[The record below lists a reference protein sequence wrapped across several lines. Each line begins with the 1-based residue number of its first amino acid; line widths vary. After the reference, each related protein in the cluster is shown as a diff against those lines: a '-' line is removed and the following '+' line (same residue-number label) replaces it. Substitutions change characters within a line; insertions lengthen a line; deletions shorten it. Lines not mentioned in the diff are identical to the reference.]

1 MSKPEQTIFNHSD
14 VNERKPLTIRLSY
27 VPELIPQIPAAI
39 DYILSKLNFLPA
51 EKINITE
58 QLNSGPIYLRDQ
70 DGNSLIFEINEL
82 KNKQEIKYLIVH
94 TTDCIR
100 DYHKYT
106 IAGVEFINR
115 PEYTEA
121 GLQVD
126 FIDNR
131 DNRYTLL
138 EERIYTDY

>member
-1 MSKPEQTIFNHSD
+1 MSKPEQTNFNQPD

-39 DYILSKLNFLPA
+39 DYILSKLNFLTN
-51 EKINITE
+51 EKINIPE
-58 QLNSGPIYLRDQ
+58 QINTGPICLRDK
-70 DGNSLIFEINEL
+70 DGNTLILEINEL
-82 KNKQEIKYLIVH
+82 QNKQEIKYLIIH

-138 EERIYTDY
+138 EERTYTDY